1 MIQLI
6 ASLVF
11 NVLETWR
18 LGFFITVKFVVV
30 NQITYKKAA
39 ERMANQILLSRNPL
53 FFRTQFQMEKTTMR

>member
-39 ERMANQILLSRNPL
+39 EHMANQILLSRNPF
-53 FFRTQFQMEKTTMR
+53 FFRTQFQMEKATMR